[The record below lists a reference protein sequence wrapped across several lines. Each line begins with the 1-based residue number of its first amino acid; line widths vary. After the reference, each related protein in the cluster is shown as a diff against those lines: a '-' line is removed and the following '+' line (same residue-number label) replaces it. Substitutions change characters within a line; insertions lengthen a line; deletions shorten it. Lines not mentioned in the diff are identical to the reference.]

1 MNEKIDESIV
11 NCLRTVRGSMPM
23 FRRFGLDATDSIGR
37 IKPADIQE
45 QLARFYP
52 DAHDLELHQTSISTY
67 TVSIKGAYDET
78 K

>member
-1 MNEKIDESIV
+1 MHEKIDQSIV

-23 FRRFGLDATDSIGR
+23 FRRFGLDATDSAGR
-37 IKPADIQE
+37 IKPSDIQA
-45 QLARFYP
+45 QLSEFYP
-52 DAHDLELHQTSISTY
+52 DVRDLELHQTSISTY

>member
-1 MNEKIDESIV
+1 MHEKIDQSIV
-11 NCLRTVRGSMPM
+11 TCLRTVRGSMPM

-52 DAHDLELHQTSISTY
+52 DVRDLKLHQTSISTY
-67 TVSIKGAYDET
+67 TVSIKGTYDET